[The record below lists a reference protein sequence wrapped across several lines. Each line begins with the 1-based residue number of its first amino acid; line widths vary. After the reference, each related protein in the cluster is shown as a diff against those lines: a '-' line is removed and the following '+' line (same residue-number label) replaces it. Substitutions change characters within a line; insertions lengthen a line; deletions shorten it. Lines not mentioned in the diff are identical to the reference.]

1 MSLYYTLT
9 LPEID
14 FVHYYIVAWLVAW
27 YSSGLGML
35 SIARQSLGPSIP
47 ILGLETM

>member
-27 YSSGLGML
+27 YSSGLGEPTVGIL
-35 SIARQSLGPSIP
+35 SSL
-47 ILGLETM
+47 T